1 MGETFV
7 VNRLDLKKMLTML
20 GMSDKNIDT
29 LEASINKMHRHVDAV
44 TFAGM
49 LQKYGLGVES
59 TKNVLRRLGIDD
71 VTITKI
77 LNALDEE
84 RISSSYGR
92 VVEVNVI

>member
-49 LQKYGLGVES
+49 LQKYGLGAES

>member
-1 MGETFV
+1 MGETFI

-49 LQKYGLGVES
+49 LQKYGLGQES
-59 TKNVLRRLGIDD
+59 VKNVLRRLGIDD

-84 RISSSYGR
+84 RINASYGR
-92 VVEVNVI
+92 VVEVNVT

>member
-59 TKNVLRRLGIDD
+59 AKNVLRRLGIDD